1 MKIIVVCDSFKG
13 SMTSA
18 EAGEA
23 AADGLRSVMP
33 DAVVT
38 VVPVGDGGEGT
49 AQALAQALGASAV
62 SCMAHDPAG
71 RPVSTHYYIYGT
83 TAIIETAAASGLT
96 LLSPAERRPLEADS
110 SGTGELIADALRRG
124 CRKIIIG
131 LGGSGTCDGGMGM
144 LAALGV
150 RFADVSGAPLHP
162 CGKALEK
169 IAAIDTTGIIPE
181 ARTATFCLACDVTNP
196 LTGPE
201 GAAAVFAPQKG
212 ADAQAVERLE
222 AGLRNFSRAA
232 AVSTGRD
239 MSGHPGAGAAG
250 GIGYAL
256 MEFFNTTSS
265 SGIDTVLDVIDFDSI
280 IAGADLIVTGEGRID
295 RQTLMGK
302 TPSGILARGK
312 RHGVPVVALAG
323 SVEDRDKLLAA
334 GFADVRGITPAG
346 MSLAEAMRPDV
357 AAANLSRI
365 AASLI
370 FDRETEWTSCAKK

>member
-1 MKIIVVCDSFKG
+1 MKIIVACDSFKG

-150 RFADVSGAPLHP
+150 RFADVSGAPLRP

-169 IAAIDTTGIIPE
+169 IAAIDTSGIIPE

-312 RHGVPVVALAG
+312 CLGVPVVVLAG

-334 GFADVRGITPAG
+334 GFADVRRITPAG

-357 AAANLSRI
+357 AAANLSRA

-370 FDRETEWTSCAKK
+370 FDRKT

>member
-1 MKIIVVCDSFKG
+1 MKIIVACDSFKG

-150 RFADVSGAPLHP
+150 RFADASGAPLRP

-222 AGLRNFSRAA
+222 AGLRNLSRIAA
-232 AVSTGRD
+232 ETTGRD
-239 MSGHPGAGAAG
+239 MSSHPGTGAAG

-370 FDRETEWTSCAKK
+370 FDRKT